1 MKSSIKYIL
10 LFVAIIFSSLAIKAQ
25 TEKSGEAAVQI
36 GGNYYLGDLNHFPFK
51 GTRPAVGIFY
61 RHNFNSRYS
70 IKGLGYGG
78 LLTGKGKS
86 PDGLSHSFS
95 KFYGQLDA
103 IGEFNFTP
111 FIVGKKNSIYTT
123 YLQAGAGILYYP
135 SADKLS
141 SLFKFDIPM
150 GFGFKMNISSRFV
163 AGADYLMYKVFSDNL
178 DYKGQH
184 ITAGGDDYQ
193 HFYAGNKD
201 WISYFGIYLA
211 YKIEYPEKCPA
222 FD

>member
-1 MKSSIKYIL
+1 MDDNTSLVTFNLDLKLRATRNKMPNFRFKIFKLKIRMKSSIKYIL
-10 LFVAIIFSSLAIKAQ
+10 LFVAISFSSLAIKAQ

-135 SADKLS
+135 SADIMS
-141 SLFKFDIPM
+141 SL
-150 GFGFKMNISSRFV
+150 
-163 AGADYLMYKVFSDNL
+163 NL
-178 DYKGQH
+178 
-184 ITAGGDDYQ
+184 T
-193 HFYAGNKD
+193 
-201 WISYFGIYLA
+201 
-211 YKIEYPEKCPA
+211 YPWVWV
-222 FD
+222 

>member
-1 MKSSIKYIL
+1 MKSILNYIFFL
-10 LFVAIIFSSLAIKAQ
+10 AVFIFPLQVIKAQ
-25 TEKSGEAAVQI
+25 SEKSGEVAVHL
-36 GGNYYLGDLNHFPFK
+36 GGNYYLGDLNHIPFK
-51 GTRPAVGIFY
+51 TTRPAGGIFF
-61 RHNFNSRYS
+61 RHNINPRYS
-70 IKGLGYGG
+70 FKGFAYGG
-78 LLTGKGKS
+78 LLTGQGQS
-86 PDGLSHSFS
+86 PDGLSHNFS

-111 FIVGKKNSIYTT
+111 FIVGKKKSAYTT
-123 YLQAGAGILYYP
+123 YLQAGAGLLYYP
-135 SADKLS
+135 TADKLS

-150 GFGFKMNISSRFV
+150 GFGFKINLSSRFV

-178 DYKGQH
+178 DYNGQH
-184 ITAGGDDYQ
+184 TTAGGNDYQ
-193 HFYAGNKD
+193 HYYAGNKD